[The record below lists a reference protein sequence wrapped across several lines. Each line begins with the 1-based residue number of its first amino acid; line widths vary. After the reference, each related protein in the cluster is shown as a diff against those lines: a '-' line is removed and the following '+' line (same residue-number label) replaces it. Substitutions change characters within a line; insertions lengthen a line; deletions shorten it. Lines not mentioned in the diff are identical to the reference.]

1 MYLVFHID
9 KQYQEEREEQKIILN
24 RLKTNIGM
32 LTKMMTH
39 RMTKKEKC
47 SVNFK
52 KEGNSHQEDTKVK
65 QPETF

>member
-9 KQYQEEREEQKIILN
+9 KQYQEEREEQKIILSQ
-24 RLKTNIGM
+24 LKTNIGM

-39 RMTKKEKC
+39 LMTKKEEC

-52 KEGNSHQEDTKVK
+52 KEGNSHQEDTKGK
-65 QPETF
+65 

>member
-1 MYLVFHID
+1 
-9 KQYQEEREEQKIILN
+9 
-24 RLKTNIGM
+24 M

-39 RMTKKEKC
+39 RMTKKEEC